1 MTLTKH
7 YTMAKNYLSTLLHAI
22 ISNSNPSQSPFQN
35 VAGQSVPSSGG
46 AWAVQQSEMANA
58 VSKAAQAINGGT
70 FGTTTIYNPNTMDYE
85 HTDLHFSV
93 RKVANGYTM
102 QALGKTYIASN
113 IEELKDLFTTEMVKH
128 ALEKK

>member
-1 MTLTKH
+1 
-7 YTMAKNYLSTLLHAI
+7 MAKNYLSTLLHI
-22 ISNSNPSQSPFQN
+22 ITSNSPTLNRSQSPYQN
-35 VAGQSVPSSGG
+35 VAGQSDQTSIG
-46 AWAVQQSEMANA
+46 AWAAQQSEMSGAL
-58 VSKAAQAINGGT
+58 AQAINGGT

>member
-35 VAGQSVPSSGG
+35 VAGQSGQTSAG
-46 AWAVQQSEMANA
+46 AWAAQQSEMSGAL
-58 VSKAAQAINGGT
+58 AQAINGGT
-70 FGTTTIYNPNTMDYE
+70 FGTTAIYNPNTMDY
-85 HTDLHFSV
+85 HHSDLDFSV

-102 QALGKTYIASN
+102 QVLGKTYIASN

-128 ALEKK
+128 VLEKK

>member
-22 ISNSNPSQSPFQN
+22 ISNSNPSQSPYQN
-35 VAGQSVPSSGG
+35 VAGQSGQTSVG
-46 AWAVQQSEMANA
+46 AWVAQQSEMSGALT
-58 VSKAAQAINGGT
+58 QAIDGNS
-70 FGTTTIYNPNTMDYE
+70 FGTTVNYNHNTMDY
-85 HTDLHFSV
+85 HHSDLDFSV

-102 QALGKTYIASN
+102 QVLGKTYIASN

-128 ALEKK
+128 VLEKK